1 MVKKTNCLLC
11 QNLEASEAALRRL
24 WRLAKFLQSS
34 KFYLTFAFTFET
46 GVALILRYLLTD
58 LLLIQTKLCDPSQRP
73 SRHQNIIILIFFFSW
88 TWIDLIQDVVK
99 VQRGGHGDLRCC
111 GVDVFFKAVMRRIKS
126 QLAVLWWSQTLRY
139 AMFVFF
145 YAAVFGEMKLFAVL
159 GFFGLP
165 FSNLNLT

>member
-58 LLLIQTKLCDPSQRP
+58 LLLIQTKLALIKYLIEKYGSCDA
-73 SRHQNIIILIFFFSW
+73 FFN
-88 TWIDLIQDVVK
+88 
-99 VQRGGHGDLRCC
+99 R
-111 GVDVFFKAVMRRIKS
+111 
-126 QLAVLWWSQTLRY
+126 
-139 AMFVFF
+139 
-145 YAAVFGEMKLFAVL
+145 
-159 GFFGLP
+159 
-165 FSNLNLT
+165 